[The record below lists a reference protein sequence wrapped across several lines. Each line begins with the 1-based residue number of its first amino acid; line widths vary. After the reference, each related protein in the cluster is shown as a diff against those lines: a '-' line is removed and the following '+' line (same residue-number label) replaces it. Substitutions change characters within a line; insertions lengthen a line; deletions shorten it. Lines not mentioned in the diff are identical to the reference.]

1 MSAPPGGGPA
11 PLVNQRRGRHSIAAG
26 ARRQGLPP
34 QGPAVQ
40 SLVSFGASRLL
51 TSSAER
57 QLVDVRRHLAEL
69 RDLLVGLPATGADLD
84 ALVASIRQ
92 LDELFLIVVVGE
104 FNAGK
109 SAFVNALLGERVF
122 DEGVTPTTARI
133 QLIRYG
139 AAVSSGNDD
148 SGTLVV
154 TAPVELLRDLQI
166 VDTPG
171 TNAIHRE
178 HERLTRE
185 FVPRADLVLF
195 VTSADRPFTESER
208 AFLETIRDWGKK
220 IVVLVNKADIFET
233 DAELSQVLTFVDG
246 AAAQLLGMSV
256 QRFAISARRAWRAR
270 HGDPEQWT
278 GSGFGPLETFLRDTL
293 DDEERFR
300 LKLAN
305 PLGVGGALAFRYEAV
320 AAERLAVLSEDV
332 EALDATT
339 RQLALYA
346 EDLERG
352 FELRMTAVEKALVEM
367 EGRGHTFL
375 DDTLRIGRVFDLL
388 NRSRVQ
394 REFEERVVADTPVI
408 VERRVSELID
418 WLVDQDLRQWQ
429 ALSSQLAQRRQEH
442 GERIVG
448 GGHDIGGFQTERAT
462 LLDSVGRQ
470 AQRVVETYDR
480 RIEAES
486 LADGARSAV
495 AATAAMGASALGL
508 GAIVTA
514 VATTAAADVSGI
526 LAASVIG
533 AIGMLILPAKRRRAR
548 AELEAKVADL
558 RGRLATALRSEFV
571 AARDRSAQ
579 RLADGLAPYSRFV
592 RAEQAKWT
600 EARAMLD
607 AWRKRGAALSR

>member
-1 MSAPPGGGPA
+1 
-11 PLVNQRRGRHSIAAG
+11 
-26 ARRQGLPP
+26 
-34 QGPAVQ
+34 
-40 SLVSFGASRLL
+40 VSFGASRLL

-69 RDLLVGLPATGADLD
+69 RDLLIGLPAVGSDVE
-84 ALVASIRQ
+84 ALVASIQQ
-92 LDELFLIVVVGE
+92 LDELFMIVVVGE

-109 SAFVNALLGERVF
+109 SAVVNALLGQRVF

-139 AAVSSGNDD
+139 ATAGSGDD
-148 SGTLVV
+148 GSGTLVV
-154 TAPVELLRDLQI
+154 AAPVELLRDLQI

-208 AFLETIRDWGKK
+208 TFLEAIRDWGKK
-220 IVVLVNKADIFET
+220 IVVLVNKADIFQT
-233 DAELSQVLTFVDG
+233 DAELSEVLTFVDR
-246 AAAQLLGMSV
+246 AATQSLGMPA
-256 QRFAISARRAWRAR
+256 QRFAVSARRAWAAK
-270 HGDPEQWT
+270 HGHPEQWT

-293 DDEERFR
+293 DDEARFR

-305 PLGVGGALAFRYEAV
+305 PLGVGSALASRYEAV

-339 RQLALYA
+339 RQLALYG

-367 EGRGHTFL
+367 EARGHTFL
-375 DDTLRIGRVFDLL
+375 DDTLRIGRVFDLM

-394 REFEERVVADTPVI
+394 REFEERVVADAPVI

-418 WLVDQDLRQWQ
+418 WLIDQDLRQWQ
-429 ALSSQLAQRRQEH
+429 ALSSQLAQRRKEH
-442 GERIVG
+442 GERIVS
-448 GGHDIGGFQTERAT
+448 DPDVEGFQAGRAR

-480 RIEAES
+480 RIEAQS
-486 LADGARSAV
+486 LADGARTAV
-495 AATAAMGASALGL
+495 AATAAMSASALGL
-508 GAIVTA
+508 GALVTA

-526 LAASVIG
+526 LAAGVIG
-533 AIGMLILPAKRRRAR
+533 AIGMLILPAKRGRAR
-548 AELEAKVADL
+548 AELEVKVADL
-558 RGRLATALRSEFV
+558 RQRLATALRSEFV
-571 AARDRSAQ
+571 AARDRSAL
-579 RLADGLAPYSRFV
+579 RLADGMAPYSRFV
-592 RAEQAKWT
+592 RAEQAKWAD
-600 EARAMLD
+600 ARTALD
-607 AWRKRGAALSR
+607 AWRKRGAALSG

>member
-1 MSAPPGGGPA
+1 MSFA
-11 PLVNQRRGRHSIAAG
+11 
-26 ARRQGLPP
+26 
-34 QGPAVQ
+34 
-40 SLVSFGASRLL
+40 ASRLL
-51 TSSAER
+51 TASSER
-57 QLVDVRRHLAEL
+57 QLVDVRRHLAGL
-69 RDLLVGLPATGADLD
+69 RDLLVGLPATAADLD
-84 ALVASIRQ
+84 ALVASIQQ
-92 LDELFLIVVVGE
+92 LDELFMIVVVGE

-109 SAFVNALLGERVF
+109 SAFVNALLGHRVF
-122 DEGVTPTTARI
+122 EEGVTPTTARI

-139 AAVSSGNDD
+139 AAIASSDD
-148 SGTLVV
+148 EAGTLVV
-154 TAPVELLRDLQI
+154 TAPVELLRDLQM

-171 TNAIHRE
+171 TNAIQRD

-208 AFLETIRDWGKK
+208 TFLGTIRDWGKK
-220 IVVLVNKADIFET
+220 IVILVNKADIFET
-233 DAELSQVLTFVDG
+233 EAELSQVLAFVDQ
-246 AAAQLLGMSV
+246 AAAQGLGVTV
-256 QRFAISARRAWRAR
+256 QRFAISARRAWRAK

-293 DDEERFR
+293 DDGERFR

-305 PLGVGGALAFRYEAV
+305 PVGVGSALAARYQAV
-320 AAERLAVLSEDV
+320 AADRLAVLSEDV
-332 EALDATT
+332 AALDATT

-352 FELRMTAVEKALVEM
+352 FELRMTAVEKVLVEM
-367 EGRGHTFL
+367 DARGQAFL
-375 DDTLRIGRVFDLL
+375 DDTLRIGRVFDLM
-388 NRSRVQ
+388 NRPRVQ
-394 REFEERVVADTPVI
+394 REFEERVVADAPLV

-429 ALSSQLAQRRQEH
+429 AASSQLAQRRHEH
-442 GERIVG
+442 GERMLG
-448 GGHDIGGFQTERAT
+448 GSEVDGFQTERAT

-480 RIEAES
+480 RLEAAS
-486 LADGARSAV
+486 LADGARTAV
-495 AATAAMGASALGL
+495 AATAAIGAGALGL

-526 LAASVIG
+526 LAAGVIG
-533 AIGMLILPAKRRRAR
+533 AVGMLILPAKRRRAR

-558 RGRLATALRSEFV
+558 RQRLAAALRSEFV
-571 AARDRSAQ
+571 AARDRSAR
-579 RLADGLAPYSRFV
+579 RLADGMAPYSRFV

-600 EARAMLD
+600 DARSALD
-607 AWRKRGAALSR
+607 AWRTRGAALSRRSPAGADVPAD

>member
-1 MSAPPGGGPA
+1 
-11 PLVNQRRGRHSIAAG
+11 
-26 ARRQGLPP
+26 
-34 QGPAVQ
+34 
-40 SLVSFGASRLL
+40 VSFGASRLL
-51 TSSAER
+51 TPAAER
-57 QLVDVRRHLAEL
+57 QLVDVRQHLAGL
-69 RDLLVGLPATGADLD
+69 RDLLVALPATDPDHA

-92 LDELFLIVVVGE
+92 LDERFMIVVVGE

-122 DEGVTPTTARI
+122 EEGVTPTTARI
-133 QLIRYG
+133 QLIRHG
-139 AAVSSGNDD
+139 ATAAAGDD
-148 SGTLVV
+148 EGGTLVV

-220 IVVLVNKADIFET
+220 IVIVVNKADIFDT
-233 DAELSQVLTFVDG
+233 DAELSQVLTFVDD
-246 AAAQLLGMSV
+246 AAAQLLGIAT
-256 QRFAISARRAWRAR
+256 QRFAVSARRAWRAK

-278 GSGFGPLETFLRDTL
+278 ASGFGPLEAFLRDTL
-293 DDEERFR
+293 DDDERFR

-305 PLGVGGALAFRYEAV
+305 PLGVGRALAARYDAV
-320 AAERLAVLSEDV
+320 AADRLAVLSDDI
-332 EALDATT
+332 EALGATT
-339 RQLALYA
+339 RQLTLYG

-352 FELRMTAVEKALVEM
+352 FELRMTAVEKALIEM
-367 EGRGHTFL
+367 EARGQAFL
-375 DDTLRIGRVFDLL
+375 EDTLRIGRVFDLL
-388 NRSRVQ
+388 NRPRVQ
-394 REFEERVVADTPVI
+394 REFEERVVADTPVV

-442 GERIVG
+442 GERMLGSEDVG
-448 GGHDIGGFQTERAT
+448 AFQADRRT

-470 AQRVVETYDR
+470 AQRVVDTYDR
-480 RIEAES
+480 RIEAEA
-486 LADGARSAV
+486 LADGARTAV
-495 AATAAMGASALGL
+495 AATAAVGASALGL
-508 GAIVTA
+508 GALVTVA
-514 VATTAAADVSGI
+514 ATTAAADVSGI
-526 LAASVIG
+526 LAASVLG

-558 RGRLATALRSEFV
+558 RQRLSTALRSEFV
-571 AARDRSAQ
+571 TARDRSAQ
-579 RLADGLAPYSRFV
+579 RLADGIAPYSRFV
-592 RAEQAKWT
+592 RAEQTKWT
-600 EARAMLD
+600 EARTALE
-607 AWRKRGAALSR
+607 AWGRRAAALSR